1 MTTKN
6 GWAVSMHDSL
16 STMLLMGLDD
26 EFSRALKT
34 IEKTNFTLPHP
45 VKGVPVYIPFF
56 ETVIRHLGG
65 LLSAYAYTHEP
76 VLLRVADELATKL
89 APVFN
94 TTSGLP
100 AYGVDP
106 DT

>member
-1 MTTKN
+1 
-6 GWAVSMHDSL
+6 MHDSL

-34 IEKTNFTLPHP
+34 IEKTNFTLTHP